1 MIKGKTN
8 SGFEFEYDRRRLD
21 DMRFV
26 DAMAEALDPEA
37 EEFTRLSNSSK
48 LIGMLLGKEL
58 KAKLYEHIGAKHDG
72 RVPSVDL
79 VNELGEIMAAAGK
92 SAEKN

>member
-8 SGFEFEYDRRRLD
+8 SGFEFEYDISRLD

-26 DAMAEALDPEA
+26 DVLAETVDPDADYLDK
-37 EEFTRLSNSSK
+37 LSGCSK
-48 LIGMLLGKEL
+48 LVGMLLGKEL
-58 KAKLYEHIGAKHDG
+58 KAKLYEHIGDQNSG
-72 RVPSVDL
+72 RVPCAEVEK
-79 VNELGEIMAAAGK
+79 ELGEIMAAAGK